1 MVAHRTAFRGAGFA
15 ALATALLATP
25 ALAQETAESEDVV
38 ITAQRENQTQVS
50 RNGSLGALGD
60 KDAMD
65 TPFAVKSYN
74 EALILNQQPLTLGAV
89 LENDPSVRTTLG
101 FGNMSE
107 QFVVRGFNLFGEDIA
122 IDGLFGVTPRQ
133 LVSPE
138 LYDQVQILNGASAFL
153 FGAAPGGSALGGTV
167 NLTPKRAKDRDT
179 NRLTANWLSDKHF
192 GGAFDFGRRFGDG
205 SFGARINGAFRSG
218 DIAIDDEFRRSAV
231 LGGSFDWRTD
241 NLRVSLDLAYQNV
254 KAQHMR
260 PMVQLNN
267 FYGGATT
274 LPRVPRADINYGQAW
289 YHQTIRDVFGIF
301 KLEYDV
307 TENLM
312 FYASA
317 GARDTAERGIYQGFQ
332 VLNSTDGQFTATVNG
347 PATLASGEAFVT
359 GSNIPRNDNNEA
371 AQAGLRLK
379 GEGMGITH
387 QLNMGYSHSR
397 YVNRNA
403 FEFST
408 SQADTSP
415 RNNLYNPVQ
424 IARPAFNGFV
434 SGNLAD
440 PNPASRTRL
449 DSIFVS
455 DTLGFADDVV
465 QVTVGLRHQMIHFR
479 AYDINTN
486 VQTSEYKE
494 SATTPVV
501 GLVIR
506 PSENISLYAN
516 RIEGL
521 AQGPTPPATVL
532 NNREIF
538 PPFQTVQYEIGGKV
552 QFGRF
557 NASIAAFQTDRPQGL
572 TVPTAPG
579 VTPSG
584 TIFVVDGLQRNKGI
598 EFSVDGEPIEGLRII
613 AGLSV
618 TDAKQR
624 RTQGGLNDGR
634 DAVGVPEYTANANI
648 EWDVYGGLTLT
659 GRVMQT
665 GKQAFNVTNT
675 IILPEWTRFDLG
687 ARYVLD
693 AGGAPVTLRFN
704 VDNVANERYWA
715 SSLGGYLVQGMPRT
729 FKASATIDF

>member
-1 MVAHRTAFRGAGFA
+1 MVAHRIAVRGAAVA
-15 ALATALLATP
+15 ALAA
-25 ALAQETAESEDVV
+25 ALAAPAFAQEAAEEDVV
-38 ITAQRENQTQVS
+38 ITAQRDNQTQVS

-138 LYDQVQILNGASAFL
+138 LYDQIQILNGASAFL

-167 NLTPKRAKDRDT
+167 NLTPKRAKDRNT
-179 NRLTANWLSDKHF
+179 NRLTANYLSDSHF
-192 GGAFDFGRRFGDG
+192 GGAFDFGRRFGEG
-205 SFGARINGAFRSG
+205 KAFGARVNGAFRSG
-218 DIAIDDEFRRSAV
+218 DISIDGEFRRSAV
-231 LGGSFDWRTD
+231 VGGSFDWRTD

-267 FYGGATT
+267 ALGTATT
-274 LPRVPRADINYGQAW
+274 LPRVPRADSNYGQSW
-289 YHQTIRDVFGIF
+289 YNQTIRDVFGIV

-307 TENLM
+307 TDNLM

-332 VLNSTDGQFTATVNG
+332 VTNSTTGA
-347 PATLASGEAFVT
+347 AFVT

-379 GEGMGITH
+379 GEGWGITH

-408 SQADTSP
+408 SVPATSP
-415 RNNLYNPVQ
+415 QNNLYNPVQ
-424 IARPAFNGFV
+424 VARPAFNGFI

-440 PNPASRTRL
+440 PNPANRTRL

-455 DTLGFADDVV
+455 DTLGFAGDVV
-465 QVTVGLRHQMIHFR
+465 QVTLGLRHQSIHFR
-479 AYDINTN
+479 AYNINTRA
-486 VQTSEYKE
+486 QTSEYKE
-494 SATTPVV
+494 TATTPVI

-506 PSENISLYAN
+506 PSEHISLYAN

-521 AQGPTPPATVL
+521 AQGPVAGAGTINVGQV
-532 NNREIF
+532 F
-538 PPFQTVQYEIGGKV
+538 PPFQTVQYEIGGKI

-557 NASIAAFQTDRPQGL
+557 NASIAAFQTDRPQAL
-572 TVPTAPG
+572 NE
-579 VTPSG
+579 VTPAG
-584 TIFVVDGLQRNKGI
+584 TVFTVNGEQRNKGI
-598 EFSVDGEPIEGLRII
+598 ELSVDGEPLKGLRII
-613 AGLSV
+613 AGVSL

-624 RTQGGLNDGR
+624 RTTGGLTDGR
-634 DAVGVPEYTANANI
+634 DAIGVPEYTANANV

-665 GKQAFNVTNT
+665 GKQAFNLTNT
-675 IILPEWTRFDLG
+675 IVLPEWTRFDVG
-687 ARYVLD
+687 ARYVVAIAD
-693 AGGAPVTLRFN
+693 APVTFRFN
-704 VDNVANERYWA
+704 VDNVANKRYWA

>member
-1 MVAHRTAFRGAGFA
+1 MVAQVFAVRGTAVVALAA
-15 ALATALLATP
+15 ALATP
-25 ALAQETAESEDVV
+25 AFAQETPAESEDVV
-38 ITAQRENQTQVS
+38 IVAQRDNQTQVS

-138 LYDQVQILNGASAFL
+138 LYDQIQILNGASAFL

-179 NRLTANWLSDKHF
+179 NRLTVNYLSDSHF
-192 GGAFDFGRRFGDG
+192 GGAFDFGRRFGEG
-205 SFGARINGAFRSG
+205 KAFGFRLNGAYRSG

-231 LGGSFDWRTD
+231 VGGSFDYRTD

-260 PMVQLNN
+260 PMVQLN
-267 FYGGATT
+267 GVTT
-274 LPRVPRADINYGQAW
+274 VPTPPRANLNYGQPW
-289 YHQTIRDVFGIF
+289 YNQTIRDVFGIF

-332 VLNSTDGQFTATVNG
+332 VTNSTTGA
-347 PATLASGEAFVT
+347 AFVT

-371 AQAGLRLK
+371 AQAGLRFK
-379 GEGMGITH
+379 GEGWGITH

-403 FEFST
+403 YEFGPFSAGAT
-408 SQADTSP
+408 NL
-415 RNNLYNPVQ
+415 NNLYNPV
-424 IARPAFNGFV
+424 AVPLPAFTALRA
-434 SGNLAD
+434 GNLAD
-440 PNPASRTRL
+440 PNPANRTRL

-465 QVTVGLRHQMIHFR
+465 QVTLGLRHQNIHFR
-479 AYDINTN
+479 TYNITTGA
-486 VQTSEYKE
+486 QTSEYNLGR
-494 SATTPVV
+494 TTPVV
-501 GLVIR
+501 GIVIR
-506 PSENISLYAN
+506 PSERISLYAN
-516 RIEGL
+516 RIEAL
-521 AQGPTPPATVL
+521 VQGPVAGAGTINVGQV
-532 NNREIF
+532 F
-538 PPFQTVQYEIGGKV
+538 PPYQAVQYEIGGKV
-552 QFGRF
+552 AFGRF
-557 NASIAAFQTDRPQGL
+557 NASIAAFQTDRPQTL
-572 TVPTAPG
+572 NE
-579 VTPSG
+579 VTPGG
-584 TIFVVDGLQRNKGI
+584 TVFTLNGLQRNKGI
-598 EFSVDGEPIEGLRII
+598 ELSVDGEPLKGLRVI
-613 AGLSV
+613 AGVSV

-624 RTQGGLNDGR
+624 RTAGGLTDGR
-634 DAVGVPEYTANANI
+634 DAIGVPEYTANANI

-665 GKQAFNVTNT
+665 GKQAVNLTNT
-675 IILPEWTRFDLG
+675 MILPEWTRFDLG
-687 ARYVLD
+687 ARYVVAIAD
-693 AGGAPVTLRFN
+693 APVTFRFN
-704 VDNVANERYWA
+704 VDNVANNRYWA

>member
-1 MVAHRTAFRGAGFA
+1 MIVYRTGLRGAALA
-15 ALATALLATP
+15 ALATSLAWTAP
-25 ALAQETAESEDVV
+25 AFAQDTAEDENSIIV
-38 ITAQRENQTQVS
+38 TAQRDNQTQVS

-167 NLTPKRAKDRDT
+167 NLSPKRAKDKDT
-179 NRLTANWLSDKHF
+179 NRLTVNYLSDQHL

-205 SFGARINGAFRSG
+205 TFGARINGAYRAG
-218 DIAIDDEFRRSAV
+218 DISVDDEFRKSAV
-231 LGGSFDWRTD
+231 LGGSFDYRGD
-241 NLRVSLDLAYQNV
+241 NLRVSLDLAYQSV

-260 PMVQLNN
+260 PMVQLT
-267 FYGGATT
+267 GTATT
-274 LPRVPRADINYGQAW
+274 LPTPPRADLNYGQNW
-289 YHQTIRDVFGIF
+289 YNQTIRDIFGIF
-301 KLEYDV
+301 KFEYDV
-307 TENLM
+307 TENLL

-332 VLNSTDGQFTATVNG
+332 VRNSITGD
-347 PATLASGEAFVT
+347 AFVT

-379 GEGMGITH
+379 GEGAGITH
-387 QLNMGYSHSR
+387 QLNLGYSHSR
-397 YVNRNA
+397 YINRNS
-403 FEFST
+403 FEFGRFD
-408 SQADTSP
+408 ADTVGGTNL
-415 RNNLYNPVQ
+415 NNLYNPRQ
-424 IARPAFNGFV
+424 IALPVFNAFRA
-434 SGNLAD
+434 GNLAD
-440 PNPASRTRL
+440 PSLVSRTRL

-465 QVTVGLRHQMIHFR
+465 QVTLGLRYQNIHLR
-479 AYDINTN
+479 QYDRNSGA
-486 VQTSEYKE
+486 QTSEYSKG
-494 SATTPVV
+494 TTSPVV
-501 GLVIR
+501 GIVIR
-506 PSENISLYAN
+506 PSEKISLYAN
-516 RIEGL
+516 RIAAL
-521 AQGPTPPATVL
+521 LQGPVALAPAL
-532 NNREIF
+532 NAGQVF
-538 PPFQTVQYEIGGKV
+538 PPYQAVQYEVGGKLAL
-552 QFGRF
+552 GRF
-557 NASIAAFQTDRPQGL
+557 NASIAAFQTDRPQTL
-572 TVPTAPG
+572 TVNNVFTL
-579 VTPSG
+579 
-584 TIFVVDGLQRNKGI
+584 DGLQRNKGI
-598 EFSVDGEPIEGLRII
+598 EVSVDGEPVKGLRII
-613 AGLSV
+613 AGVSI
-618 TDAKQR
+618 TDATQQR
-624 RTQGGLNDGR
+624 TAGGANDGR
-634 DAVGVPEYTANANI
+634 NALGVPEYTANANV

-665 GKQAFNVTNT
+665 GKQAFNVTNS

-687 ARYVLD
+687 ARYVFAVAD
-693 AGGAPVTLRFN
+693 APITLRFN
-704 VDNVANERYWA
+704 VDNVANKRFWA
-715 SSLGGYLVQGMPRT
+715 SSMGGYLVQGLPRT

>member
-1 MVAHRTAFRGAGFA
+1 MTVHRTALRGCGLA
-15 ALATALLATP
+15 ALTAAILATAP
-25 ALAQETAESEDVV
+25 AHAQEVGGDSDNIIV
-38 ITAQRENQTQVS
+38 TAQRENETQVS

-167 NLTPKRAKDRDT
+167 NLTPKRAKDKDT
-179 NRLTANWLSDKHF
+179 NRITANWLSDKHF

-205 SFGARINGAFRSG
+205 AFGARINGAFRSG

-231 LGGSFDWRTD
+231 VGASFDWRSD
-241 NLRVSLDLAYQNV
+241 NLRVSLDLAYQSV

-267 FYGGATT
+267 KYGTATT
-274 LPRVPRADINYGQAW
+274 LPRVPRADLNYGQA
-289 YHQTIRDVFGIF
+289 YYNQTIRDLFGIF

-312 FYASA
+312 FYGSI
-317 GARDTAERGIYQGFQ
+317 GARDTAERGIYQGLQ
-332 VLNSTDGQFTATVNG
+332 VLNSATG
-347 PATLASGEAFVT
+347 AAFVT

-371 AQAGLRLK
+371 GQVGLRLK
-379 GEGMGITH
+379 GEGWGITH

-403 FEFST
+403 YEFGRFDDDAVGGT
-408 SQADTSP
+408 NL
-415 RNNLYNPVQ
+415 NNLYNPRQV
-424 IARPAFNGFV
+424 ARPTFNALV
-434 SGNLAD
+434 AGNLAD
-440 PNPASRTRL
+440 PNPANRTRL

-455 DTLGFADDVV
+455 DTLGFAEDAV
-465 QVTVGLRHQMIHFR
+465 QVTVGLRHQSIHFR
-479 AYDINTN
+479 AYNITTN
-486 VQTSEYKE
+486 AQTSEYEE

-506 PSENISLYAN
+506 PSENLSLYAN

-521 AQGPTPPATVL
+521 AQGPVAGAGTINVGQV
-532 NNREIF
+532 F
-538 PPFQTVQYEIGGKV
+538 PPFQTVQYEVGGKLS
-552 QFGRF
+552 FGRF
-557 NASIAAFQTDRPQGL
+557 NASIAAFQTDRPQAL
-572 TVPTAPG
+572 NE
-579 VTPSG
+579 VTPGG
-584 TIFVVDGLQRNKGI
+584 TVFTLNGQQRNKGI
-598 EFSVDGEPIEGLRII
+598 EVSADGEPVDGLRII
-613 AGLSV
+613 AGFSI

-624 RTQGGLNDGR
+624 RTTGGLTDGR
-634 DAVGVPEYTANANI
+634 DAIGVPEYTANANV

-659 GRVMQT
+659 GRVIQT
-665 GKQAFNVTNT
+665 GKQAFNLTNT
-675 IILPEWTRFDLG
+675 IVLPEWTRFDVG
-687 ARYVLD
+687 ARYVLAVAD
-693 AGGAPVTLRFN
+693 APVTLRFN
-704 VDNVANERYWA
+704 VDNVANKRFWQ
-715 SSLGGYLVQGMPRT
+715 SSLGGYLVQGLPRT

>member
-1 MVAHRTAFRGAGFA
+1 MVAHRTAVRGAAVA
-15 ALATALLATP
+15 ALATALAAP
-25 ALAQETAESEDVV
+25 AFAQEAAEGEDVV
-38 ITAQRENQTQVS
+38 ITAQRDNQTQVS

-107 QFVVRGFNLFGEDIA
+107 QFIVRGFNLFGEDIA

-138 LYDQVQILNGASAFL
+138 LYDQIQILNGASAFL

-167 NLTPKRAKDRDT
+167 NLTPKRAKDRNT
-179 NRLTANWLSDKHF
+179 NRLTANWLSDSHF
-192 GGAFDFGRRFGDG
+192 GGAFDFGRRFGEG
-205 SFGARINGAFRSG
+205 KAFGFRLNGAYRSG
-218 DIAIDDEFRRSAV
+218 DIAIDGEFRRSAV
-231 LGGSFDWRTD
+231 VGGSFDYRTD

-274 LPRVPRADINYGQAW
+274 LPRVPRADSNYGQNW
-289 YHQTIRDVFGIF
+289 YNQTIRDIFGIV

-307 TENLM
+307 TDNLM

-317 GARDTAERGIYQGFQ
+317 GARDTAERGVYQGFQ
-332 VLNSTDGQFTATVNG
+332 VLNTTGGTFTATANG
-347 PATLASGEAFVT
+347 PATLASGAAFVT

-371 AQAGLRLK
+371 AQAGLRFK
-379 GEGMGITH
+379 GEGWGITH

-403 FEFST
+403 FEFSSSAPGT
-408 SQADTSP
+408 AP
-415 RNNLYNPVQ
+415 RNNLYNPIQVT
-424 IARPAFNGFV
+424 RPPLTSLV

-440 PNPASRTRL
+440 PNPANRTRL

-455 DTLGFADDVV
+455 DTLGFADEVV
-465 QVTVGLRHQMIHFR
+465 QLTLGLRHQMIHFR
-479 AYDINTN
+479 AYNINTN
-486 VQTSEYKE
+486 AQTSEYKE
-494 SATTPVV
+494 AATTPVV

-506 PSENISLYAN
+506 PSEHISLYAN

-532 NNREIF
+532 NNREVF

-552 QFGRF
+552 RFGRF
-557 NASIAAFQTDRPQGL
+557 NASIAAFQTDRPQAI
-572 TVPTAPG
+572 TIPTAPG
-579 VTPSG
+579 VTPAG
-584 TIFVVDGLQRNKGI
+584 TLFIVDGLQRNKGI
-598 EFSVDGEPIEGLRII
+598 EVSLDGEPIDGLRII
-613 AGLSV
+613 AGISI

-624 RTQGGLNDGR
+624 RTTGGLTDGR
-634 DAVGVPEYTANANI
+634 DAIGVPEYTANANV

-665 GKQAFNVTNT
+665 GKQAFNLTNT
-675 IILPEWTRFDLG
+675 IVLPEWTRFDLG
-687 ARYVLD
+687 ARYVVAIAD
-693 AGGAPVTLRFN
+693 APVTFRFN
-704 VDNVANERYWA
+704 VDNVANKRYWA

>member
-1 MVAHRTAFRGAGFA
+1 MVASRTAWKGAGFT
-15 ALATALLATP
+15 ALATALLSTTP
-25 ALAQETAESEDVV
+25 AFAQDASDDVIIV
-38 ITAQRENQTQVS
+38 AQRENETQVS

-74 EALILNQQPLTLGAV
+74 SALILNQQPLTLGAV

-107 QFVVRGFNLFGEDIA
+107 QFVVRGFNLFGEDVA

-167 NLTPKRAKDRDT
+167 NLVPKRGKERDT
-179 NRLTANWLSDKHF
+179 NRLTLSYLSDEHF
-192 GGAFDFGRRFGDG
+192 GGSFDFGRRFGDG
-205 SFGARINGAFRSG
+205 AFGARINGAFRSG

-231 LGGSFDWRTD
+231 VGGSFDWRSD

-254 KAQHMR
+254 KAQNMR

-267 FYGGATT
+267 KYGTITA
-274 LPRVPRADINYGQAW
+274 VPRPPRSDLNYGQR
-289 YHQTIRDVFGIF
+289 YYNQTIRDIFGIF

-332 VLNSTDGQFTATVNG
+332 LLNSTTGD
-347 PATLASGEAFVT
+347 AFVT

-371 AQAGLRLK
+371 AQTGLRFK
-379 GEGMGITH
+379 GEGWGITH
-387 QLNMGYSHSR
+387 QLNIGYSHSR
-397 YVNRNA
+397 YVNRNS
-403 FEFST
+403 FEFGRFDDDAVNGT
-408 SQADTSP
+408 NL
-415 RNNLYNPVQ
+415 NNLYNPRQ
-424 IARPAFNGFV
+424 IAVPVFNAFAAGD
-434 SGNLAD
+434 LD
-440 PNPASRTRL
+440 NPGPVERTRL

-465 QVTVGLRHQMIHFR
+465 QVTLGLRYQSIHLR
-479 AYDINTN
+479 QYDRNSGA
-486 VQTSEYKE
+486 QTSEYVKGT
-494 SATTPVV
+494 TTPVI

-521 AQGPTPPATVL
+521 VRGSVAPANTINFGQV
-532 NNREIF
+532 F
-538 PPFQTVQYEIGGKV
+538 PPYKTVQYEVGGKV
-552 QFGRF
+552 QFGRI
-557 NASIAAFQTDRPQGL
+557 NASLALFQTDRPQEL
-572 TVPTAPG
+572 TIANVFT
-579 VTPSG
+579 
-584 TIFVVDGLQRNKGI
+584 VDGLQRNKGV
-598 EFSVDGEPIEGLRII
+598 EFSVDGEVVKGLRVI
-613 AGLSV
+613 AGLAV

-624 RTQGGLNDGR
+624 RTAGGANDGR
-634 DAVGVPEYTANANI
+634 NAIGVPEYTANANV

-665 GKQAFNVTNT
+665 GKQQVNVTNT
-675 IILPEWTRFDLG
+675 LELPEWTRFDLG
-687 ARYVLD
+687 ARYVVAIAD
-693 AGGAPVTLRFN
+693 APVTFRFG
-704 VDNVANERYWA
+704 VDNVANKQYWA
-715 SSLGGYLVQGMPRT
+715 SSLGGYLVMGMPRT

>member
-1 MVAHRTAFRGAGFA
+1 MVAHQILVRRTAIGGAGLA
-15 ALATALLATP
+15 ALAAALAATP
-25 ALAQETAESEDVV
+25 AFAQEAAENEDVV
-38 ITAQRENQTQVS
+38 IVAQRDNQTQVS

-138 LYDQVQILNGASAFL
+138 LYDQIQILNGASAFL

-167 NLTPKRAKDRDT
+167 NLTPKRAKERDT
-179 NRLTANWLSDKHF
+179 SRLTVNYLSDKHF
-192 GGAFDFGRRFGDG
+192 GGAFDFGRRFGEG
-205 SFGARINGAFRSG
+205 KAFGFRLNGAYRSG

-231 LGGSFDWRTD
+231 VGGSFDWRTD

-260 PMVQLNN
+260 PMVQLN
-267 FYGGATT
+267 GVTT
-274 LPRVPRADINYGQAW
+274 VPTPPRSDLNYGQPW
-289 YHQTIRDVFGIF
+289 YNQTIRDVFGIF

-332 VLNSTDGQFTATVNG
+332 VTNSTTGA
-347 PATLASGEAFVT
+347 AFVT

-371 AQAGLRLK
+371 AQAGLRFK
-379 GEGMGITH
+379 GEGWGITH

-403 FEFST
+403 YEFGPFGAGT
-408 SQADTSP
+408 TNL
-415 RNNLYNPVQ
+415 NNLYNPV
-424 IARPAFNGFV
+424 AVPLPVFTALRA
-434 SGNLAD
+434 GNLAD
-440 PNPASRTRL
+440 PNPANRTRL

-465 QVTVGLRHQMIHFR
+465 QLTLGLRHQNIHFR
-479 AYDINTN
+479 TYNITTGA
-486 VQTSEYKE
+486 QTSEYNLGT
-494 SATTPVV
+494 TTPVV
-501 GLVIR
+501 GIVIR
-506 PSENISLYAN
+506 PSQKISLYAN
-516 RIEGL
+516 RIEAL
-521 AQGPTPPATVL
+521 VQGPVAGAGTINVGQV
-532 NNREIF
+532 F
-538 PPFQTVQYEIGGKV
+538 PPYQAVQYEIGGKV
-552 QFGRF
+552 ALGRF
-557 NASIAAFQTDRPQGL
+557 NASIAAFQTDRPQTL
-572 TVPTAPG
+572 NE
-579 VTPSG
+579 VTPGG
-584 TIFVVDGLQRNKGI
+584 TVFTLNGLQRNKGI
-598 EFSVDGEPIEGLRII
+598 EFSVDGEPLKGLRVI
-613 AGLSV
+613 AGVSV

-624 RTQGGLNDGR
+624 RTAGGLTDGR
-634 DAVGVPEYTANANI
+634 DAIGVPEYTANANV

-665 GKQAFNVTNT
+665 GKQAVNLTNT
-675 IILPEWTRFDLG
+675 MILPEWTRFDLG
-687 ARYVLD
+687 ARYVID
-693 AGGAPVTLRFN
+693 AGGAPLTFRFN
-704 VDNVANERYWA
+704 VDNVANNRYWA